1 MTTRLISAAFAFV
14 LLAGSAAAVPAA
26 AGAPVEGDALA
37 ARVATL
43 VGADSKGIL
52 GMTTD
57 STQKISAPIMHKQTT
72 VRRYVVFQDGIPVAA
87 GIISVVEDG
96 RPYDSAKLAQLTA
109 DTDTKIKHG
118 EGFNHQPYV
127 SKFVREYHF
136 ASAPCDGCAPGER
149 GLKFD
154 TDLHDDVHIAGLMVV
169 DAERPS
175 RARDFASV
183 PISEPCV
190 ERRVDDHVRGRARPA
205 PPPRRRARPLLRT
218 QRLHPRLVHVRRA
231 QHVPQLPE
239 RRGSGRGPLALEST
253 RRVRDATRC
262 RAPA

>member
-14 LLAGSAAAVPAA
+14 LLAGSAAVLPAS

-37 ARVATL
+37 ARVASL

-52 GMTTD
+52 GMVTD
-57 STQKISAPIMHKQTT
+57 STQKISAPILHKQTA

-96 RPYDSAKLAQLTA
+96 KPYDSAQLAKLTT

-136 ASAPCDGCAPGER
+136 ANAPCEGCAPGER
-149 GLKFD
+149 ELKFD
-154 TDLHDDVHIAGLMVV
+154 TDLHDDVHIAGVMVV
-169 DAERPS
+169 DASDKPVRVTSHPYMYPS
-175 RARDFASV
+175 PASSGESTTTFGTALGAHRL
-183 PISEPCV
+183 P
-190 ERRVDDHVRGRARPA
+190 VD
-205 PPPRRRARPLLRT
+205 
-218 QRLHPRLVHVRRA
+218 VHGLYFG
-231 QHVPQLPE
+231 HKGFI
-239 RRGSGRGPLALEST
+239 RGSFTFDEHNVFRSFPSVADAVAALSH
-253 RRVRDATRC
+253 
-262 RAPA
+262 

>member
-14 LLAGSAAAVPAA
+14 LLAGSAAVLPAS

-52 GMTTD
+52 GMVTD
-57 STQKISAPIMHKQTT
+57 STQKISAPILHKQTA

-96 RPYDSAKLAQLTA
+96 KPYDSAQLAKLTA

-136 ASAPCDGCAPGER
+136 ANAPCEGCAPGER
-149 GLKFD
+149 ELKFD
-154 TDLHDDVHIAGLMVV
+154 TDLHDDVHIAGVMVV
-169 DAERPS
+169 DASDKPVRVTSHPYMYPS
-175 RARDFASV
+175 PASSGESTTTFGAALGAHRL
-183 PISEPCV
+183 P
-190 ERRVDDHVRGRARPA
+190 VD
-205 PPPRRRARPLLRT
+205 
-218 QRLHPRLVHVRRA
+218 VHGLYFG
-231 QHVPQLPE
+231 HKGFI
-239 RRGSGRGPLALEST
+239 RGSFTFDEHNVFRSFPSVADAVAALSH
-253 RRVRDATRC
+253 
-262 RAPA
+262 

>member
-14 LLAGSAAAVPAA
+14 LLAGSAAVLPAS

-52 GMTTD
+52 GMVTD
-57 STQKISAPIMHKQTT
+57 STQKISAPILHKQTA

-96 RPYDSAKLAQLTA
+96 KPYDSAQLAKLTA

-136 ASAPCDGCAPGER
+136 ANAPCDGCAPGER
-149 GLKFD
+149 ELKFD
-154 TDLHDDVHIAGLMVV
+154 TDLHDDVHIAGVMVV
-169 DAERPS
+169 DASDKPVRVTSHPYQYPS
-175 RARDFASV
+175 PASSGESTTLFGAALGAHRL
-183 PISEPCV
+183 P
-190 ERRVDDHVRGRARPA
+190 VD
-205 PPPRRRARPLLRT
+205 
-218 QRLHPRLVHVRRA
+218 VHGLYFG
-231 QHVPQLPE
+231 HKGFI
-239 RRGSGRGPLALEST
+239 RGSFTFDEHNVFRSFPSVADAVAALSH
-253 RRVRDATRC
+253 
-262 RAPA
+262 

>member
-1 MTTRLISAAFAFV
+1 MTTRLIAAALASL
-14 LLAGSAAAVPAA
+14 LLAGSAAALPAS
-26 AGAPVEGDALA
+26 AGAPIEGDALA

-43 VGADSKGIL
+43 VGADSKGVL

-87 GIISVVEDG
+87 GILSVVEDG
-96 RPYDSAKLAQLTA
+96 RPYDAAQIAKLTA
-109 DTDTKIKHG
+109 ETDTKIKHG

-136 ASAPCDGCAPGER
+136 ANAPCDGCAPGER

-169 DAERPS
+169 DASDRPVRVTS
-175 RARDFASV
+175 HPYQYPSPASSGESTTTFASALG
-183 PISEPCV
+183 PHRLP
-190 ERRVDDHVRGRARPA
+190 VD
-205 PPPRRRARPLLRT
+205 
-218 QRLHPRLVHVRRA
+218 VHGLYFG
-231 QHVPQLPE
+231 HKGFI
-239 RRGSGRGPLALEST
+239 RGSFTFDEHNVFRSYGTVAEAVAALT
-253 RRVRDATRC
+253 H
-262 RAPA
+262 

>member
-14 LLAGSAAAVPAA
+14 LLAGSAAVLPAS

-52 GMTTD
+52 GMVTD
-57 STQKISAPIMHKQTT
+57 STQKISAPILHKQTA

-96 RPYDSAKLAQLTA
+96 KPYDSAQLAKLTA

-136 ASAPCDGCAPGER
+136 ANAPCDGCAPGER
-149 GLKFD
+149 ELKFD
-154 TDLHDDVHIAGLMVV
+154 TDLHDDVHIAGVMVV
-169 DAERPS
+169 DASDKPVRVTSHPYMYPS
-175 RARDFASV
+175 PASSGESTTTFGTALGAHRL
-183 PISEPCV
+183 P
-190 ERRVDDHVRGRARPA
+190 VD
-205 PPPRRRARPLLRT
+205 
-218 QRLHPRLVHVRRA
+218 VHGLYFG
-231 QHVPQLPE
+231 HKGFI
-239 RRGSGRGPLALEST
+239 RGSFTFDEHNVFRSFPSVADAVAALSH
-253 RRVRDATRC
+253 
-262 RAPA
+262 

>member
-1 MTTRLISAAFAFV
+1 MTSRLISAAFAFV

-37 ARVATL
+37 ARVAML

-57 STQKISAPIMHKQTT
+57 STQKISAPILHKQTS

-87 GIISVVEDG
+87 GILSVVEDG

-109 DTDTKIKHG
+109 ETDTKIKHG
-118 EGFNHQPYV
+118 EGYNHQPYV
-127 SKFVREYHF
+127 AKFVREYHF
-136 ASAPCDGCAPGER
+136 ANAPCDGCGPGER

-169 DAERPS
+169 DASDRPVRVTS
-175 RARDFASV
+175 HPYQYPSPASSGESTTTFA
-183 PISEPCV
+183 PALGPH
-190 ERRVDDHVRGRARPA
+190 RLPVD
-205 PPPRRRARPLLRT
+205 
-218 QRLHPRLVHVRRA
+218 VHGLYYG
-231 QHVPQLPE
+231 HKGFI
-239 RRGSGRGPLALEST
+239 RGSFTFDEHNVFRSFPSVAEAVAALSH
-253 RRVRDATRC
+253 
-262 RAPA
+262 